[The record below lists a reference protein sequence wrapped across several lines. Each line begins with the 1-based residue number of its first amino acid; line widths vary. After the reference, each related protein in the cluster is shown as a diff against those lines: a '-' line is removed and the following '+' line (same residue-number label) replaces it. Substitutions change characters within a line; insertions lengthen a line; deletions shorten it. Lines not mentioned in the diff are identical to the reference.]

1 MMSMEPDPGQLPEPS
16 SLNQDTVKL
25 EPESMRSIPSLAPDQ
40 RSCVSNLS
48 RYVEGIEIID
58 ADLDCLRSKGVRVT
72 GTVMNAYA
80 SLVPD
85 KDISLTR
92 AGCIIL
98 SSFVPN
104 LIRGE
109 TSCNTTLEKSVSVV
123 SPSIKASFLHTHSQ
137 PTPHTQRSK
146 SKILASR
153 CWAFPLCGGSPPH
166 WVLGWVDWSD
176 HEIGFFDS
184 LGTNHEWADQVSRIS
199 DGSTAC
205 SPLM

>member
-1 MMSMEPDPGQLPEPS
+1 MEPDPDQLPAPSALNQDTVKLEPDPDLLPEPS
-16 SLNQDTVKL
+16 SLNQATVKL

-40 RSCVSNLS
+40 RSRVSNLS

-109 TSCNTTLEKSVSVV
+109 TSCNTTLEKSVPV
-123 SPSIKASFLHTHSQ
+123 
-137 PTPHTQRSK
+137 RSK

-153 CWAFPLCGGSPPH
+153 RWAFPLCGGSPPH
-166 WVLGWVDWSD
+166 WVLGWVDWPA

-184 LGTNHEWADQVSRIS
+184 LGTNHKWADQLQQEW
-199 DGSTAC
+199 STGLNTT
-205 SPLM
+205 SIQTSSH

>member
-1 MMSMEPDPGQLPEPS
+1 MEPGPDQLPTPS
-16 SLNQDTVKL
+16 SLNRDTVKP
-25 EPESMRSIPSLAPDQ
+25 EPESMMSTPPSALDRQ
-40 RSCVSNLS
+40 SGVSRLS
-48 RYVEGIEIID
+48 RFVEGVEIVD
-58 ADLDCLRSKGVRVT
+58 ADLDCLRSKGSRIT

-85 KDISLTR
+85 KENSLTQ

-109 TSCNTTLEKSVSVV
+109 TSCNTTLEKIVSV
-123 SPSIKASFLHTHSQ
+123 
-137 PTPHTQRSK
+137 RSK

-153 CWAFPLCGGSPPH
+153 RWAIPLCGGSPPH
-166 WVLGWVDWSD
+166 WVLGWVDWSA

-184 LGTNHEWADQVSRIS
+184 LGTNPEWADQPIARSCDGFPVFVSS
-199 DGSTAC
+199 C
-205 SPLM
+205 SGLGALA